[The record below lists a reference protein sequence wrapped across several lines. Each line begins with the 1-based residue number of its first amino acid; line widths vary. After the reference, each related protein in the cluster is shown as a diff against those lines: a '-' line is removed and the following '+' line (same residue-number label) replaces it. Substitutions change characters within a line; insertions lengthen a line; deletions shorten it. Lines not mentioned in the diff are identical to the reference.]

1 MQTRHPA
8 AEGAAAAAIGAD
20 LLRIRAG
27 FDAAVLDF
35 AVDRWRRNLDVFMR
49 LATCGSP
56 LAFTLLWMDAA
67 AEATAEG
74 LAIAQRLCGMVEP
87 AVADSALVVS

>member
-1 MQTRHPA
+1 
-8 AEGAAAAAIGAD
+8 
-20 LLRIRAG
+20 
-27 FDAAVLDF
+27 
-35 AVDRWRRNLDVFMR
+35 MR